1 MFDFA
6 TAPEHAAAPQL
17 APRPRGIDAVA
28 PAAHDPE
35 ADAPR
40 FIGFD
45 PLAPVLD
52 ELEALP
58 ADVSAKLRELRALD
72 DEAAALETALK
83 DAQHRMIEARETPS
97 SRARARARGRE
108 ARD

>member
-1 MFDFA
+1 MIGPSAPRGVGPQNLATMFDFA

-45 PLAPVLD
+45 RSRRC
-52 ELEALP
+52 
-58 ADVSAKLRELRALD
+58 SA
-72 DEAAALETALK
+72 
-83 DAQHRMIEARETPS
+83 S
-97 SRARARARGRE
+97 SRRCRPT
-108 ARD
+108 

>member
-17 APRPRGIDAVA
+17 APRPRGIDTVA
-28 PAAHDPE
+28 PVAHDPE

-45 PLAPVLD
+45 PLAPLLD
-52 ELEALP
+52 ELEGLP
-58 ADVSAKLRELRALD
+58 ADVSAKLCELRALD
-72 DEAAALETALK
+72 DQATALDTALK
-83 DAQHRMIEARETPS
+83 DAQHRMLE
-97 SRARARARGRE
+97 ARARRAPSRSLSRGSL
-108 ARD
+108 